1 MIYLD
6 HSATTPTDPR
16 VVEAMLPYFTEV
28 YGNASSAHQ
37 IGKCAQQ
44 AIESARTT
52 VARILNCRPREIVFT
67 SGGSESDNLAVR
79 GAAWGSRTRGKHLI
93 TSPIEHGAI
102 GKTVE
107 QLAAQQGFERSLL
120 PVDRYG
126 QVSPDAF
133 EQLCGPDTAFAS
145 VMYANNEI
153 GSIQPIAALAGIAR
167 QRRIVFHTDAVQAA
181 GQLPLDAQA
190 LGVDLLSLS
199 GHKFYGPKGVG
210 VLYIREGTP
219 FSSSQTGGGQ
229 EGGYRAGTHCTP
241 LIVGFAKALQL
252 AYEEFEVRNAH
263 FQTMRNYLI
272 ERVLST
278 VPGTVLSGHPTE
290 RLSTHA
296 SFILDGIPSSALV
309 DALDSDGIAASGAS
323 ACKAGS
329 PEPSGVVLALGY
341 TRSQAAS
348 TLRLTVGLKT
358 TFQEIDAAVQSLACW
373 TERLRPKQVIGR
385 SDRIVAL
392 R

>member
-16 VVEAMLPYFTEV
+16 VVEAILPYFTEV
-28 YGNASSAHQ
+28 YGNASSSHQ
-37 IGKCAQQ
+37 VGKDAQQ
-44 AIESARTT
+44 AIETARAT
-52 VARILNCRPREIVFT
+52 VARILNCKPREIIFT

-79 GAAWGSRTRGKHLI
+79 SVAWETRSRGRHLI
-93 TSPIEHGAI
+93 TTPIEHGAI

-107 QLAAQQGFERSLL
+107 QLTTQQGFERSLL
-120 PVDRYG
+120 PVDLYG
-126 QVSPDAF
+126 QVSRKDFVA
-133 EQLCGPDTAFAS
+133 LCRSDTTFAS

-153 GSIQPIAALAGIAR
+153 GSVQPIAALAAAAHQRGI
-167 QRRIVFHTDAVQAA
+167 IFHTDAVQAA
-181 GQLPLDAQA
+181 GQLPLDVQA

-229 EGGYRAGTHCTP
+229 EGGRRAGTHCTP
-241 LIVGFAKALQL
+241 LIVGLAKALDL
-252 AYEEFEVRNAH
+252 AYQEFESRNAH
-263 FQTMRNYLI
+263 FRTMRNYLI
-272 ERVLST
+272 DRVLSA
-278 VPGTVLSGHPTE
+278 VPDVVLTGHPTE

-296 SFILDGIPSSALV
+296 SFILDGIPSSVLV

-329 PEPSGVVLALGY
+329 SEPSGVVLALGY
-341 TRSQAAS
+341 SRSQAAS
-348 TLRLTVGLKT
+348 TLRLTVGLRT
-358 TFQEIDAAVQSLACW
+358 TFQEIDTAVESLVSW
-373 TERLRPKQVIGR
+373 TERLRCK
-385 SDRIVAL
+385 VATPAVATV